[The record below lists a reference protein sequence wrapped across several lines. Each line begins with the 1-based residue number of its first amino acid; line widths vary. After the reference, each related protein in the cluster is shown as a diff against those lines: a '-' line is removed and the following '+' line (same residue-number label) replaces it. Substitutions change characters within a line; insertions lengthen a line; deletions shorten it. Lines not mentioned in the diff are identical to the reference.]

1 MKDGVLK
8 LADFGL
14 AKTVDEIDGGSF
26 VALSC
31 VVLRYTNFLGNIL
44 QWVLLS
50 FLIVVSRWKRDS
62 FASIRARPI
71 SRMMKSEILLKLRI
85 SMRWVF

>member
-14 AKTVDEIDGGSF
+14 ANTVDRIDGGSF
-26 VALSC
+26 VALSW
-31 VVLRYTNFLGNIL
+31 VVLRDTIFLGNVL

-50 FLIVVSRWKRDS
+50 FLIIVSRWKRDS
-62 FASIRARPI
+62 FASLRARPI
-71 SRMMKSEILLKLRI
+71 SRMRKSELLLKLRI
-85 SMRWVF
+85 SMRWAF

>member
-31 VVLRYTNFLGNIL
+31 VVLRYTNFLGMFSSGCCFL
-44 QWVLLS
+44 FLL
-50 FLIVVSRWKRDS
+50 
-62 FASIRARPI
+62 
-71 SRMMKSEILLKLRI
+71 
-85 SMRWVF
+85 